1 MQLVA
6 NTLQDGRRWGAV
18 MLLAVAVSVFW
29 IWLSFVPASATTGGL
44 IPSPREGFLAPDFT
58 LDTLDGSQIT
68 LSDLRGKVVVVNLW
82 TSWCPPCR
90 AEMPAIENV
99 YQANKEQGLEV
110 LAVNSTFQDS
120 EANAAAFVQEM
131 GLTFP
136 ILLDRDGGVSNRYQ
150 LRALPTTYFIDRQGV
165 IRSVVPG
172 GPMSES
178 LIQSK
183 VADLLAEAP

>member
-1 MQLVA
+1 VHLVE
-6 NTLQDGRRWGAV
+6 NTLQDGRRWAAV
-18 MLLAVAVSVFW
+18 MLLVTIVSIFW
-29 IWLSFVPASATTGGL
+29 IWLSVVPASATTGGL
-44 IPSPREGFLAPDFT
+44 IPSPREGFMAPDFT
-58 LDTLDGSQIT
+58 LDTLGGSQIT

-110 LAVNSTFQDS
+110 LAVNSTYQDS

-136 ILLDRDGGVSNRYQ
+136 ILLDRDGRVSNRYQ
-150 LRALPTTYFIDRQGV
+150 LRALPTTYFIDRQGI

-183 VADLLAEAP
+183 VADLLAEAS

>member
-1 MQLVA
+1 
-6 NTLQDGRRWGAV
+6 
-18 MLLAVAVSVFW
+18 LA
-29 IWLSFVPASATTGGL
+29 G
-44 IPSPREGFLAPDFT
+44 D
-58 LDTLDGSQIT
+58 QIT
-68 LSDLRGKVVVVNLW
+68 LSDLRGMVVVINLW

-90 AEMPAIENV
+90 AEMPAIEAV
-99 YQANKEQGLEV
+99 YQANKELGLEV
-110 LAVNSTFQDS
+110 LAVNSTYQDS
-120 EANAAAFVQEM
+120 EASAAAFVQGL

-150 LRALPTTYFIDRQGV
+150 LRALPTTYFVDRQGI